1 MLSPT
6 NQVAYDIDILKVN
19 LSVMG
24 TEFSGAFM
32 YELEHHKTVDLDRG
46 LFFVNYKSAED
57 TTAPPKVAI
66 SAAEGHERAVQFILH
81 PDATEPSLWA
91 PNSGLV
97 VRVDARARLNV
108 QVVPARVGGSRAA
121 TVSIEPIQSGQLAP
135 STRTRETLNTS
146 PRNLLNADT
155 LKLLGH
161 VAGIGD
167 VVVGP
172 NAWIAGP
179 AAPSRIEGVALEWPE
194 KPADIDIRY
203 AVQLANAQPGSS
215 RMVPLGTFAGTRGRA
230 LPLTG
235 VVLEMG
241 GNSEVQFSAEAIFL
255 SAPTLRAIG
264 RRVVLSGPTGREP
277 LVGLR
282 LAVERIASFG
292 GAEELARPATPNA
305 PANSGRV
312 RVFRSRPRQ
321 EAANG

>member
-1 MLSPT
+1 MS
-6 NQVAYDIDILKVN
+6 
-19 LSVMG
+19 
-24 TEFSGAFM
+24 
-32 YELEHHKTVDLDRG
+32 ELEQQKAVDLDRG

-57 TTAPPKVAI
+57 TAAPPRVAL
-66 SAAEGHERAVQFILH
+66 SAAEGHERTIQFILH
-81 PDATEPSLWA
+81 PDATEPVLWG
-91 PNSGLV
+91 PNAAVV
-97 VRVDARARLNV
+97 VRVNSRARLQV
-108 QVVPARVGGSRAA
+108 QVLPTRAGGSRAA

-135 STRTRETLNTS
+135 ATRTLDHHTGPRSGTNTD
-146 PRNLLNADT
+146 AF
-155 LKLLGH
+155 KLLGH

-179 AAPSRIEGVALEWPE
+179 AAPSRIEGLALEWPD
-194 KPADIDIRY
+194 KPADLDIRY
-203 AVQLANAQPGSS
+203 AVQLANAQPGSA
-215 RMVPLGTFAGTRGRA
+215 RPVPLGTFAGTRGRA

-241 GNSEVQFSAEAIFL
+241 GNNELQFAAEAIFL

-282 LAVERIASFG
+282 IAVERIASFD
-292 GAEELARPATPNA
+292 ASEELARPAASTTPA
-305 PANSGRV
+305 ASGRV

-321 EAANG
+321 EGAVS